1 MLTDDLNQVVTIL
14 KNGGIAIFPT
24 DTVWGIGCSIERLD
38 AIRRLYE
45 IKGREKNKPTAVL
58 VGSVQQAMEYGEFT
72 PKSEEMIN
80 LYWPGAFTIVV
91 NTKPGVPAEI
101 RGDTDS
107 VGLRYPQFAV
117 IEQLTKAL
125 GCGIVTGSA
134 NFAGKPAPDRKEFV
148 DQRLR
153 DLVDVMMD
161 GECGGEQPSTV
172 VDATGDTIAVLREG
186 PVKIIS
192 Q

>member
-1 MLTDDLNQVVTIL
+1 MLTSDLNQVVSSL

-58 VGSVQQAMEYGEFT
+58 VGSIQQAMEYGDFS
-72 PKSEEMIN
+72 PKAEELIN

-91 NTKPGVPAEI
+91 DTKEGVPEEI
-101 RGDTDS
+101 RGDTRT
-107 VGLRYPQFAV
+107 VGLRYPKFEI
-117 IEQLTKAL
+117 IEQITKQL
-125 GCGIVTGSA
+125 GCGMVTGSA
-134 NFAGKPAPDRKEFV
+134 NFAGLPAPERKEMI

-153 DLVDVMMD
+153 DIVDVILD

-172 VDATGDTIAVLREG
+172 VDATGKDVKILREG
-186 PVKIIS
+186 PITL
-192 Q
+192 

>member
-1 MLTDDLNQVVTIL
+1 MLTSDFHQVVSTL

-38 AIRRLYE
+38 AIRRLYQ

-58 VGSVQQAMEYGEFT
+58 VGSVQQALEYGDFS
-72 PKSEEMIN
+72 PRAEELIN

-91 NTKPGVPAEI
+91 KTKEGVPEEI
-101 RGDTDS
+101 RGETKT
-107 VGLRYPQFAV
+107 VGLRYPKFEI
-117 IEQLTKAL
+117 IEQITKQL
-125 GCGIVTGSA
+125 GCGMVTGSA
-134 NFAGKPAPDRKEFV
+134 NFAGEAPPERKEMI
-148 DQRLR
+148 DQRLK
-153 DLVDVMMD
+153 DLVDVVFD

-172 VDATGDTIAVLREG
+172 ADASGKEVKILREG
-186 PVKIIS
+186 PVKL